1 MLCVSVQASSSA
13 SERAFSKAGLIVVA
27 KRMVMTPYHVD
38 DLHLVGW
45 RMAENG
51 WTTQMNDRQVKPK
64 RRKKRKTRQKLRH
77 RPVEETP

>member
-1 MLCVSVQASSSA
+1 MVCVSVQASSCA
-13 SERAFSKAGLIVVA
+13 SERSFSKAGLIVAA

-51 WTTQMNDRQVKPK
+51 WATQRRDRRVKPK
-64 RRKKRKTRQKLRH
+64 RRKKRKM
-77 RPVEETP
+77 

>member
-13 SERAFSKAGLIVVA
+13 SERSFSKAGLIVVA

-64 RRKKRKTRQKLRH
+64 RRKKRKTQQKRRH